1 MDQKALLALLEE
13 RKFKELKEELG
24 NMYPVDIAELL
35 EEVDER
41 QGEAYPEL
49 HELRALVSESLQE

>member
-41 QGEAYPEL
+41 QIPSARQGRGGGDFYGYE
-49 HELRALVSESLQE
+49 Q

>member
-35 EEVDER
+35 EEDRKSV
-41 QGEAYPEL
+41 
-49 HELRALVSESLQE
+49 V

>member
-35 EEVDER
+35 R
-41 QGEAYPEL
+41 
-49 HELRALVSESLQE
+49 R